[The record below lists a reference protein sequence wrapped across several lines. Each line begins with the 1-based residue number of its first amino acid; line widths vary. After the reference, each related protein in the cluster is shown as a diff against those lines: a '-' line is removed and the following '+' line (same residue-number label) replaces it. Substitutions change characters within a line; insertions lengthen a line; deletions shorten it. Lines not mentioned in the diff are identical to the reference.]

1 MLYNKDV
8 PHKIHMKGKGDRMFK
23 IEIVENGV
31 VVGAIRL
38 AQEDMTL
45 GDLKKFKEMFG
56 VELKGK
62 FVRR

>member
-1 MLYNKDV
+1 
-8 PHKIHMKGKGDRMFK
+8 MKGKGERMFK